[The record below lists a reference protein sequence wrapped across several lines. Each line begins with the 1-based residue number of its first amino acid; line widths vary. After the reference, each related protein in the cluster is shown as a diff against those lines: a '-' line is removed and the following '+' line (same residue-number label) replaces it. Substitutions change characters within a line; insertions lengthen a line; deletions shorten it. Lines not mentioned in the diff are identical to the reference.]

1 MRMETMIMTDQVT
14 QVPCNCCYCEG
25 MVTEDAKDKKKT
37 KDIIS
42 D

>member
-1 MRMETMIMTDQVT
+1 MEAMITEVT
-14 QVPCNCCYCEG
+14 PMEAQCNCYCEG
-25 MVTEDAKDKKKT
+25 MVTEDNKDKKKT

>member
-1 MRMETMIMTDQVT
+1 MTMETMVT
-14 QVPCNCCYCEG
+14 EVTPTAAQCNCYCEG